1 MIIVS
6 LIKRCIGVLNKQTN
20 IYSDHVQKRI
30 EDLVKCSYDKLSVK
44 CTAKA
49 TDVQSV
55 YSVKSTSRN
64 GVRGYL
70 IVGKI

>member
-6 LIKRCIGVLNKQTN
+6 LIKRCIRVLNKQTN
-20 IYSDHVQKRI
+20 IYSDHIQKRI
-30 EDLVKCSYDKLSVK
+30 EDLVKCAYDKLSAK

-70 IVGKI
+70 IIGKI

>member
-1 MIIVS
+1 M
-6 LIKRCIGVLNKQTN
+6 K
-20 IYSDHVQKRI
+20 
-30 EDLVKCSYDKLSVK
+30 DLVKCVYDKLNVT
-44 CTAKA
+44 CAAKA

-70 IVGKI
+70 VIGKI

>member
-6 LIKRCIGVLNKQTN
+6 LIKRCIRVLNKQTN
-20 IYSDHVQKRI
+20 IYSDHIPKRI
-30 EDLVKCSYDKLSVK
+30 EDLVKCAYDKLSVK

-49 TDVQSV
+49 TDVQSI